1 MERPAAPAHV
11 GSLGCQLTANAS
23 ELPAVFGAETF
34 LRVRHRT
41 GGGRHPSHPIRSGAG
56 AN

>member
-34 LRVRHRT
+34 LRVGHRT